1 MESPY
6 NPIDDSIEEPA
17 SHEQIKEL
25 KDVENVNSHAEQ
37 LSNLLQNY
45 VRTYKVKRGWNRIPS
60 FVTIFIV

>member
-37 LSNLLQNY
+37 LSNLLQI
-45 VRTYKVKRGWNRIPS
+45 TFAHIKRGWNRIPS